1 MQHPREKPHYP
12 PQAQVP
18 IQPHKIAAAQKRQH
32 PKAKSASGKS
42 MIYQITTT
50 AMIVPLKRMRVVTS
64 RRSLG
69 RSMRRDMRVG
79 GVVRVKSSSSEEEE
93 EER

>member
-1 MQHPREKPHYP
+1 
-12 PQAQVP
+12 
-18 IQPHKIAAAQKRQH
+18 
-32 PKAKSASGKS
+32 

-69 RSMRRDMRVG
+69 RRMRRDMRVG